1 MTIEGESIVV
11 FMLEGSKYALS
22 LSAVDRVVP
31 SVAITPLP
39 EAIPIILG
47 VINYQSIIIPA
58 LNIRKRFHLLDREI
72 RLADHLIIAKTSK
85 RVVALLA
92 DEVKG
97 VFEIGNC
104 NPVKPED
111 ISSSLKYVDGIIQMD
126 DGLVIIHDLEKFLS
140 LDEEEVLDDSIEK
153 ICGDNGKPTSI

>member
-1 MTIEGESIVV
+1 MSIEGESIVV
-11 FMLEGSKYALS
+11 FMLEGCKYALS
-22 LSAVDRVVP
+22 LSTVDRVVP

-39 EAIPIILG
+39 ETIPIILG
-47 VINYQSIIIPA
+47 VINYQSIIIPV
-58 LNIRKRFHLLDREI
+58 LNIRKRFHLLDREMS
-72 RLADHLIIAKTSK
+72 LADHFIIAKTSK
-85 RVVALLA
+85 RLVALLA

-97 VFEIGNC
+97 VFEIGSC

-140 LDEEEVLDDSIEK
+140 LDEEKILDDSMEK
-153 ICGDNGKPTSI
+153 FCGDNDKPTSI